1 MTTHTGRLSMIE
13 LIERE
18 FDLRLRLEELEIQR
32 SEDNAGDR
40 ADAGAQYAKVKA
52 DLNNARKAVEAT
64 RGKASSSK

>member
-40 ADAGAQYAKVKA
+40 ADAGAKYAQVKA
-52 DLNNARKAVEAT
+52 ELDNARKAVEAT
-64 RGKASSSK
+64 RGKITDNR